1 MGSDCR
7 GTKAQMVVGEGNLM
21 KDKENMSERI
31 NHIHM

>member
-7 GTKAQMVVGEGNLM
+7 GTKAQMVGEGNLM